1 MIIQKPYVLI
11 EAAKTTPE
19 VTVFKFKA
27 QDNSRV
33 DFVPGMFA
41 MLFYKNQATGEQIG
55 RAFSIANAPNADYLE
70 FFIAL
75 INGRMTSKLAQAKIG
90 DVYYVSAPY
99 GQFKFDDGDKKLLFI
114 AGGRGVAPFFSALR
128 QMKERGQDVD
138 CALMYSTKYSNDI
151 IMKDELDGLTGS
163 LKTKLVITVTRPVEG
178 EMLPY
183 ETGHINP
190 EMILRHVG
198 DAKERVCYIC
208 GPPAFVKA
216 MKDGLVSIGTPQEN
230 IKAEMWG

>member
-11 EAAKTTPE
+11 ETVKTTPE

-27 QDNSRV
+27 QDNSRI

-41 MLFYKNQATGEQIG
+41 MLFYKNQATGEQVG
-55 RAFSIANAPNADYLE
+55 RAFSIANSPNSDYLE

-75 INGRMTSKLAQAKIG
+75 INGRMTSKLAQAKTG

-99 GQFKFDDGDKKLLFI
+99 GQFKFADGDKKLLFL
-114 AGGRGVAPFFSALR
+114 AGGTGIAPFFSALR
-128 QMKERGQDVD
+128 QMKEQGQVVD

-151 IMKDELDGLTGS
+151 IMKEELDSLTDS
-163 LKTKLVITVTRPVEG
+163 LKTKLVITVTRPADG
-178 EMLPY
+178 EVLPY
-183 ETGHINP
+183 ETGHIGP
-190 EMILRHVG
+190 DMILKHVA
-198 DAKERVCYIC
+198 DAKGRVCYIC

-216 MKDGLVSIGTPQEN
+216 MKEGLLSIGTPQEN